1 MRRKWSDEFLV
12 EAPWEIKR
20 RHDDA
25 QYDYDIAEY
34 EARIRRAQSEKV
46 HGYRVCPEKM
56 CKRARRCIA
65 PSLVCVTICQL
76 PLTEAQEWIAIE
88 RLYEVATANR
98 AAQERAERKRG

>member
-20 RHDDA
+20 QRDDA
-25 QYDYDIAEY
+25 QYDYDIAGCE
-34 EARIRRAQSEKV
+34 RHIRRAQSEKM
-46 HGYRVCPEKM
+46 HGYRACPEKA

-76 PLTEAQEWIAIE
+76 PLTEEQEWIAIE
-88 RLYEVATANR
+88 RLYEVAMAIR
-98 AAQERAERKRG
+98 AAQERAEKRRG

>member
-20 RHDDA
+20 QRDDA
-25 QYDYDIAEY
+25 QYDYDIAVY

-76 PLTEAQEWIAIE
+76 PLTEEQEWIAIE

-98 AAQERAERKRG
+98 AAQERAERRRG